1 MGVSVLGLLVIH
13 YNTSNV
19 NLIDTVIISGE
30 NGFQVRRQPNR
41 RVSMIVVSVCE
52 GAVNVFFGSMA
63 IDNATPHLHF
73 GQVNEPS
80 WVPIPCGQYEFVFV
94 AADPD
99 VRTEATVL
107 LGGPGE

>member
-1 MGVSVLGLLVIH
+1 MNH

-19 NLIDTVIISGE
+19 NLIDTVMISGD

-94 AADPD
+94 CADPN

-107 LGGPGE
+107 LGGPVE